1 MPTKRYNHGMSLT
14 THSIIICPSARLAR
28 SIQNDIA
35 QQHIQAGEAQW
46 LSPTVLTLTQW
57 LEAVIEAE
65 LLTNQNAA
73 QMPPYALS
81 TFNEQ
86 LLWEEV
92 ITQSLKK
99 NAFGELFDV
108 SGLASAAMEANRYMV
123 AWNLHIPRELA
134 AEESR
139 QFIQWQ
145 WAFRQRC
152 IQLNAL
158 ENVRFMDWQLDCIAQ
173 NTAAL
178 PAQIAFAGFDQTAPQ
193 EKRLREVLL
202 ARAVQVEDYASIC
215 VEPAQTQ
222 HISLENQEAECRAAV
237 AWAQHMLEA
246 NPNVKLA
253 IVSPRLSDIRNQL
266 ADLLDDSF
274 YPASVRPSMAEMPR
288 HYNFSLGT
296 PLAQQPIIQ
305 AALNLIRLLSA
316 YQLQQADVSHVLLSP
331 FWSASTKEADARAM
345 LDAKMREKLPM
356 QFTLQRFMEFAEQQ
370 HENGLGISGLLT
382 HLRAASAVPTKKAIP
397 SNWAQTLTHL
407 LTALNWPGER
417 NISSLEYQAVNA
429 WQKAL
434 QQLAKLEVLGKSLS
448 FAEVTH
454 LMQQICTEQVFQAET
469 EHDPAIQILGIM
481 EALSAPVDA
490 LWCMHMNDHIWP
502 LPARPNPLLPASIQ
516 RAAALPN
523 ADNSVQATFAATIHQ
538 RLLHSA
544 KHIVFSSSKSEGE
557 SKLRASPLMK
567 GIAAIETEMALA
579 ETLAEQLSHAGNSD
593 LTTIDDH
600 IAPAVQAGD
609 HVSGGT
615 GLLKAQAICP
625 AWAFYQYRLGAK
637 ALKTPTSGLDSMER
651 GSLVHDVLERFWR
664 KRHFADLRDMSE
676 ADFSQAL
683 IAAIQST
690 LQAFAA
696 ESSVASPTV
705 LELEH
710 ERLSK
715 LIGDWLQFEK
725 ARGIAFNIVACEA
738 EKQVQ
743 ICGIEVTLKIDRI
756 HQLESGGL
764 VFVDYKTGQIPKTKS
779 WGEGRITE
787 PQLPIYAAFYAE
799 DIAQVAGVYFGMV
812 KIAEHAFSGVGEENF
827 EAEQDKRKPAFTK
840 DFVDWQNL
848 LLHWKTSIEAIAE
861 EIKSGESAVRFN
873 DENELAYC
881 EVTPLLRLPERKLQF
896 ERFQGEKA

>member
-14 THSIIICPSARLAR
+14 SHSIIICPSARLAR
-28 SIQNDIA
+28 SIQNDNA
-35 QQHIQAGEAQW
+35 RQHLQAGEAQW
-46 LSPTVLTLTQW
+46 LSPIVLTLTQW
-57 LEAVIEAE
+57 LEAVIETE
-65 LLTNQNAA
+65 LLTNENAA

-108 SGLASAAMEANRYMV
+108 SGLASAAMESNRYMV

-145 WAFRQRC
+145 WAFKQRC
-152 IQLNAL
+152 TQLNAL

-173 NTAAL
+173 STAAL

-202 ARAVQVEDYASIC
+202 ARGVQVEDYATTC

-246 NPNVKLA
+246 NPNVKVA

-305 AALNLIRLLSA
+305 VALNLIRLLSA
-316 YQLQQADVSHVLLSP
+316 YQLQQADVSYVLLSP

-356 QFTLQRFMEFAEQQ
+356 QFTLQRFIEFAAQQ
-370 HENGLGISGLLT
+370 HDNGLGISGLLA
-382 HLRAASAVPTKKAIP
+382 HLRATSAISTKKATP
-397 SNWAQTLTHL
+397 SLWAQTLTNL

-434 QQLAKLEVLGKSLS
+434 QQLAKLEVLGKNLTM
-448 FAEVTH
+448 AEVAH
-454 LMQQICTEQVFQAET
+454 LMQQICSEQVFQAET
-469 EHDPAIQILGIM
+469 EHEPAIQILGIM
-481 EALSAPVDA
+481 EALSAPADA
-490 LWCMHMNDHIWP
+490 MWCMHMNDHIWP
-502 LPARPNPLLPASIQ
+502 PPARPNPLLPASVQ

-523 ADNSVQATFAATIHQ
+523 ADNSVQAAFAATIHQ

-544 KHIVFSSSKSEGE
+544 KDIIFSSSKTEGE

-567 GIAAIETEMALA
+567 GIAAIETEMSLA
-579 ETLAEQLSHAGNSD
+579 ETLAEQLSHAGNAD

-615 GLLKAQAICP
+615 GLFKAQAICP

-664 KRHFADLRDMSE
+664 KRHFADLHDMSE

-705 LELEH
+705 LELEN
-710 ERLSK
+710 ERLIK

-725 ARGIAFNIVACEA
+725 ARGVAFNIVACEV

-756 HQLESGGL
+756 QQLESGGL

-779 WGEGRITE
+779 WGEDRITE

-840 DFVDWQNL
+840 DFIDWQHL
-848 LLHWKTSIEAIAE
+848 LMHWKTSIDAIAQ
-861 EIKSGESAVRFN
+861 EIKAGESAVRFN

-896 ERFQGEKA
+896 ERFQGEEA

>member
-1 MPTKRYNHGMSLT
+1 MPTKRYNHGMSLSS
-14 THSIIICPSARLAR
+14 HSIIICPSARLAR

-81 TFNEQ
+81 SFNEQ
-86 LLWEEV
+86 LLWEDV

-99 NAFGELFDV
+99 NTFGELFDV
-108 SGLASAAMEANRYMV
+108 SGLASAAMEANRYTV

-152 IQLNAL
+152 TQLNAL
-158 ENVRFMDWQLDCIAQ
+158 ENVRFIDWQLDCIAQ
-173 NTAAL
+173 STAAL

-202 ARAVQVEDYASIC
+202 ARAVQVEDYATIC

-246 NPNVKLA
+246 NPNAKLA

-266 ADLLDDSF
+266 ADLLDDGF
-274 YPASVRPSMAEMPR
+274 YPASVRPGMAEMPR

-370 HENGLGISGLLT
+370 HDNGLGISGLLT
-382 HLRAASAVPTKKAIP
+382 HLRAASAVPTKKAMP
-397 SNWAQTLTHL
+397 SNWAQILTNL

-429 WQKAL
+429 WKKAL
-434 QQLAKLEVLGKSLS
+434 QQMAKLDVLGKTLS
-448 FAEVTH
+448 IAEAAH
-454 LMQQICTEQVFQAET
+454 LIQQICTEQVFQAET
-469 EHDPAIQILGIM
+469 EHESAIQILGIM

-490 LWCMHMNDHIWP
+490 MWCMNMNDHIWP
-502 LPARPNPLLPASIQ
+502 PPARPNPLLPASIQ

-523 ADNSVQATFAATIHQ
+523 ADNSVQAAFAATIHQ

-544 KHIVFSSSKSEGE
+544 KHIVFSSSKTEGE
-557 SKLRASPLMK
+557 SQLRASPLMK
-567 GIAAIETEMALA
+567 DVVMIEADMPLA
-579 ETLAEQLSHAGNSD
+579 ETLAEQLSHAGNAD

-600 IAPAVQAGD
+600 IAPAVQVGD

-625 AWAFYQYRLGAK
+625 AWAFYQYRLAAK

-664 KRHFADLRDMSE
+664 KRHFADLRDM
-676 ADFSQAL
+676 
-683 IAAIQST
+683 
-690 LQAFAA
+690 
-696 ESSVASPTV
+696 
-705 LELEH
+705 
-710 ERLSK
+710 
-715 LIGDWLQFEK
+715 
-725 ARGIAFNIVACEA
+725 
-738 EKQVQ
+738 
-743 ICGIEVTLKIDRI
+743 
-756 HQLESGGL
+756 
-764 VFVDYKTGQIPKTKS
+764 
-779 WGEGRITE
+779 
-787 PQLPIYAAFYAE
+787 
-799 DIAQVAGVYFGMV
+799 
-812 KIAEHAFSGVGEENF
+812 
-827 EAEQDKRKPAFTK
+827 
-840 DFVDWQNL
+840 
-848 LLHWKTSIEAIAE
+848 
-861 EIKSGESAVRFN
+861 
-873 DENELAYC
+873 
-881 EVTPLLRLPERKLQF
+881 
-896 ERFQGEKA
+896 

>member
-1 MPTKRYNHGMSLT
+1 
-14 THSIIICPSARLAR
+14 
-28 SIQNDIA
+28 
-35 QQHIQAGEAQW
+35 
-46 LSPTVLTLTQW
+46 
-57 LEAVIEAE
+57 
-65 LLTNQNAA
+65 
-73 QMPPYALS
+73 
-81 TFNEQ
+81 
-86 LLWEEV
+86 
-92 ITQSLKK
+92 
-99 NAFGELFDV
+99 
-108 SGLASAAMEANRYMV
+108 
-123 AWNLHIPRELA
+123 
-134 AEESR
+134 
-139 QFIQWQ
+139 
-145 WAFRQRC
+145 
-152 IQLNAL
+152 
-158 ENVRFMDWQLDCIAQ
+158 
-173 NTAAL
+173 
-178 PAQIAFAGFDQTAPQ
+178 
-193 EKRLREVLL
+193 
-202 ARAVQVEDYASIC
+202 
-215 VEPAQTQ
+215 
-222 HISLENQEAECRAAV
+222 
-237 AWAQHMLEA
+237 
-246 NPNVKLA
+246 
-253 IVSPRLSDIRNQL
+253 
-266 ADLLDDSF
+266 
-274 YPASVRPSMAEMPR
+274 
-288 HYNFSLGT
+288 
-296 PLAQQPIIQ
+296 
-305 AALNLIRLLSA
+305 
-316 YQLQQADVSHVLLSP
+316 QLQQADVSHVLLSP

-356 QFTLQRFMEFAEQQ
+356 QFTLQRFIEFAGYQSD
-370 HENGLGISGLLT
+370 NGLGISGLLAN
-382 HLRAASAVPTKKAIP
+382 LRAASAVPTKKAMP
-397 SNWAQTLTHL
+397 SNWAQTLTNL

-434 QQLAKLEVLGKSLS
+434 QQLAKLEVLGKTLLI
-448 FAEVTH
+448 AEVAH
-454 LMQQICTEQVFQAET
+454 LIQQICTEQVFQAES
-469 EHDPAIQILGIM
+469 EHEPAIQILGIM
-481 EALSAPVDA
+481 EALSAPADA
-490 LWCMHMNDHIWP
+490 MWCMHMNDHIWP
-502 LPARPNPLLPASIQ
+502 PPARPNPLLPACIQ

-523 ADNSVQATFAATIHQ
+523 ADNSVQAIFAATIHQ

-567 GIAAIETEMALA
+567 DVAVIETDLPLA
-579 ETLAEQLSHAGNSD
+579 ETLAEQLSHAGNAD

-600 IAPAVQAGD
+600 IAPHVQAGD

-615 GLLKAQAICP
+615 GLLKAQAVCP
-625 AWAFYQYRLGAK
+625 AWAFYQYRLAAK

-676 ADFSQAL
+676 TDFSQAL
-683 IAAIQST
+683 IAAIHST

-725 ARGIAFNIVACEA
+725 ARGVAFNIVACEA

-779 WGEGRITE
+779 WGEDRIIE

-840 DFVDWQNL
+840 DFINWQNL
-848 LLHWKTSIEAIAE
+848 LMHWKASIDGIAQ